1 MSKRYRGSYDYGYP
15 YYTPSTPIKAK
26 GGIKVKSKKGE
37 MAKKWWSKRFIEIL
51 TSYGWTNRLD
61 RGRRYAR
68 SGQVLRVS
76 VEKDKVSAEVQ
87 GSMPKPYKVEIQF
100 PAISEGAWTKIVSS
114 MKEKPEFVAQLL
126 AGEVMPELEAL
137 FKASGSSLFPLKSK
151 DIKMECSCPDYAV
164 PCKHISAVFY
174 VLGDTFDEDPFLLF
188 QLRGRTKEEIMKSI
202 SESVSAKEGPATIDS
217 SLTVDKESVSK
228 DMLDNFWK
236 SPRMKI
242 PITHGGDSKSVPPL
256 LKYPLPSDFDDE
268 TVSKILEKYYADI
281 KKGLE
286 QIRSDLHETN

>member
-1 MSKRYRGSYDYGYP
+1 MSKRYRRYYDYGYP

-51 TSYGWTNRLD
+51 ASYGWSNRLD

-87 GSMPKPYKVEIQF
+87 GSMPKPYKIEIQF
-100 PAISEGAWTKIVSS
+100 PEISEGTWTRIILS
-114 MKEKPEFVAQLL
+114 MKEKPEFASQLL
-126 AGEVMPELEAL
+126 AGEVMPELEEL
-137 FKASGSSLFPLKSK
+137 FKGAGSSLFPVKSK

-202 SESVSAKEGPATIDS
+202 SGSVSAKGGTEIIDS
-217 SLTVDKESVSK
+217 SPMADKEPVSK
-228 DMLDNFWK
+228 DILDNFWK
-236 SPRMKI
+236 PPRIKV
-242 PITHGGDSKSVPPL
+242 PIVHEEESKSVPPL

-268 TVSKILEKYYADI
+268 TVSETLRKYYEDI

-286 QIRSDLHETN
+286 QIGSDLHETN